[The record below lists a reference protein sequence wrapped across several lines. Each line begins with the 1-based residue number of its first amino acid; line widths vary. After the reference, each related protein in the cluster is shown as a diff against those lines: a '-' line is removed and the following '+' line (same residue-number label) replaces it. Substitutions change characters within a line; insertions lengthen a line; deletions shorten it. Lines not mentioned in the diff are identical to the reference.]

1 MVNHDIADRHED
13 AAESRDE
20 GYREKAVMD
29 EQQGGGGENFD
40 NVNEK
45 MIPDNVDVYEAS
57 NRVDSDGNAGVDKSG
72 RYAGDPAEQNKP
84 GDYRQGGGVEG
95 DLDRNHDN
103 VDRGDDDIDQE
114 MAKLDMM
121 ERNRNAMAPSRD
133 GEGSPGR
140 DGEGT
145 PGREGEG
152 SPGREGEGSP
162 GREGE
167 NGEDLLPPAI
177 GEGDAV
183 YDDQRQNEEE
193 REEQNVEAREEDGF
207 GEWRTAMSVMP
218 RVSVSLV

>member
-1 MVNHDIADRHED
+1 MVNHDIADRHQD
-13 AAESRDE
+13 VGKSQDE

-29 EQQGGGGENFD
+29 EQQGGGENFD

-45 MIPDNVDVYEAS
+45 VIPNNVDVYEAS
-57 NRVDSDGNAGVDKSG
+57 NRVDSDGNAAGVDKSG
-72 RYAGDPAEQNKP
+72 GYAGDPAEQNKP

-95 DLDRNHDN
+95 DLDRDQDN

-133 GEGSPGR
+133 GEGS
-140 DGEGT
+140 

-193 REEQNVEAREEDGF
+193 REEEQDIEAREEDRVVGTF
-207 GEWRTAMSVMP
+207 GEWRTGVSLMP
-218 RVSVSLV
+218 RVLMSLV

>member
-1 MVNHDIADRHED
+1 MVNHDIADRHQD
-13 AAESRDE
+13 IGKSQDE

-29 EQQGGGGENFD
+29 EQQGGGENFD

-57 NRVDSDGNAGVDKSG
+57 NRVDSDGNAAGVDKSG
-72 RYAGDPAEQNKP
+72 GYVGDPADQDKP

-95 DLDRNHDN
+95 DLDRDQDN

-145 PGREGEG
+145 
-152 SPGREGEGSP
+152 P

-207 GEWRTAMSVMP
+207 GEWRTGVSVMP
-218 RVSVSLV
+218 RVSVRLV